1 MLLSK
6 LQENMKAAMLSKK
19 TEEVQTLRFLISQ
32 IKNKEIEK
40 GNPLTDEDI
49 LQIIKKQ
56 VKELEAAK
64 EMFQKAGRSELV
76 SENEGQITI
85 LSQYLPEELSDEEL
99 KSEIQK
105 IIDENSEVIASNPK
119 SLMGITVS
127 KLKSQADPQ
136 RILQMLRQMV
146 SL

>member
-6 LQENMKAAMLSKK
+6 LQENMKAAMLSKN
-19 TEEVQTLRFLISQ
+19 TQELQTLRFLISQ

-40 GNPLTDEDI
+40 GNPLTDDDI
-49 LQIIKKQ
+49 LQVIKKQ

-76 SENEGQITI
+76 LENEGQITI
-85 LSQYLPEELSDEEL
+85 LSAYLPAELSDDAL
-99 KSEIQK
+99 KAEIQK
-105 IIDENSEVIASNPK
+105 IIDENTEVIANNPK
-119 SLMGITVS
+119 SLMGITVA

-146 SL
+146 AL